1 MKGKFVVTALAVVLF
16 SSFAAHAQSTEGKTP
31 DLDERCEMQADRLE
45 LDLKLEPWQTFRV
58 DSTLKAV
65 YHGMTDEINDMQA
78 AKIGNTSLY
87 QQVQDKWLDRLDEAY
102 MKIFTED
109 QWNEYLKRGAARL
122 RKARDK
128 RREKLEQSA
137 VQKKK

>member
-16 SSFAAHAQSTEGKTP
+16 STLAASAQSSEKTP

-45 LDLKLEPWQTFRV
+45 IDLKLEPWQTFKV
-58 DSTLKAV
+58 DSTLKVV

-87 QQVQDKWLDRLDEAY
+87 QQVQDKWLDMLDESY
-102 MKIFTED
+102 KKIFTQE
-109 QWNEYLKRGAARL
+109 QWDEYLRRGAARL
-122 RKARDK
+122 QKAREK

-137 VQKKK
+137 TKKKK